1 MLSKH
6 EIEELIKEKKLIEGY
21 FSLEKQLTQNGFDLT
36 VEKVFEFTAGGA
48 VDFSNKERVI
58 PECREMIPGKRSPED
73 AFGWWHLKKGA
84 YKVRTNE
91 TVNIPNDLMGFAFT
105 RTTLLR
111 AGAFTQNGIWDA
123 GFSGKSEFLLVVENP
138 NGLDLKQNARVLQLA
153 FSRIS
158 EVAQG
163 YSGIYKDLK

>member
-6 EIEELIKEKKLIEGY
+6 EIEELIKGENLIEGY
-21 FSLEKQLTQNGFDLT
+21 FSLDKQLTQNGFDLT
-36 VEKVFEFTAGGA
+36 VEKIFEFTGRGA
-48 VDFSNKERVI
+48 VDFSNRERAL
-58 PECREMIPGKRSPED
+58 PECREMMPEKGAPED
-73 AFGWWHLKKGA
+73 PFGWWHLKKGA

-123 GFSGKSEFLLVVENP
+123 GFCGKSEFLLVVENP
-138 NGLDLKQNARVLQLA
+138 QGLDLKQNARVLQLA